1 MGAHRER
8 GVEQQHT
15 LSGPPAEVARR
26 RHRRSC
32 VRTHLPEY
40 VHERRRHRHPVGHRK
55 THARGLP
62 YVVIRILAENDH
74 FHLVE
79 RAGIESREY
88 TRSRRK
94 HLPGCVFRP
103 YEIRKASKTFRL
115 PLRCQCALPRFFY
128 FHIHLANIRKKPY
141 FCRTYPAP
149 IVQWIELRIPVPSIG
164 VRLPMGVLVFKP
176 CKEMH
181 GFFINIISYWTNC
194 YKEGIDRSCEFLFR
208 D

>member
-1 MGAHRER
+1 MQIRLLK
-8 GVEQQHT
+8 Q
-15 LSGPPAEVARR
+15 GPTSP
-26 RHRRSC
+26 SKG
-32 VRTHLPEY
+32 PEY
-40 VHERRRHRHPVGHRK
+40 VHERGRHRHPVGHRK

-164 VRLPMGVLVFKP
+164 VRLPTGVQQRGRQFAFLVF
-176 CKEMH
+176 
-181 GFFINIISYWTNC
+181 
-194 YKEGIDRSCEFLFR
+194 YKFKSVFVSWGM
-208 D
+208 